1 MIWCMCD
8 DESNI
13 MEEKHILQNNVLNH
27 VKKSLNNKI
36 LTTKRKKR
44 KIKREIL
51 KVNLKICKL
60 VVYNRFKRN
69 SNREHILREFKH
81 KKLQLKKE
89 LQIICDNLKY
99 YQSKQKNSIF
109 N

>member
-8 DESNI
+8 ESNI
-13 MEEKHILQNNVLNH
+13 LEDKHILQNNVLIH

-44 KIKREIL
+44 KIKKEIL
-51 KVNLKICKL
+51 KVNLKIYRL
-60 VVYNRFKRN
+60 IVYNIFKRN
-69 SNREHILREFKH
+69 SNREYILLELKH

-99 YQSKQKNSIF
+99 YQSKQKIQY
-109 N
+109 

>member
-8 DESNI
+8 DEGNI
-13 MEEKHILQNNVLNH
+13 MEEKHILQNNVLIH

-51 KVNLKICKL
+51 KVNLKIYRLIVSTIQTDK
-60 VVYNRFKRN
+60 
-69 SNREHILREFKH
+69 SG
-81 KKLQLKKE
+81 
-89 LQIICDNLKY
+89 
-99 YQSKQKNSIF
+99 
-109 N
+109 